1 MQKIKIGF
9 LPLYIKLYDDT
20 SPELRLRLEKFYEQM
35 ADALEKRGLEVIRTP
50 FCRIEP
56 EFRKAVAEYE
66 AQNAVCIVT
75 LHMAYSPSLESAEAL
90 LQTELPVV
98 VLDTTMT
105 YAFGPD
111 QDPDEIDY
119 NHGIHGV
126 MDFCNLLK
134 RGGKP
139 YAVAAGHWEHSD
151 VLEQTVCCVRA
162 AAAARAVRG
171 SRVGVFG
178 GCFQGMGD
186 FQVTPQELAE
196 RFGAELIEA
205 SADEMREYTR
215 SVTEEEIEAEICAD
229 RERFRF
235 PEPIEDGVYRANT
248 RACLAIRKWIEAKKL
263 DAFTVNFL
271 KACPAY
277 GIDTMPFLEACKAM
291 TRGIGYAGEGDAL
304 DAMLAGALIRT
315 FEMASFVEIF
325 CPDWKDDRLFLSHM
339 GEMNYRTADGTPEI
353 RMRSSNY
360 TDSVKPMAGYAC
372 YRPGRAVYA
381 NVYRDETGYCLLAS
395 AVEMQQITD
404 DKNFDS
410 VIRGWMKPRIPVKDF
425 LRKLSEHGATHHSLL
440 IYDAEPEQLLYFAS
454 LLNMKGYII

>member
-20 SPELRLRLEKFYEQM
+20 CPELRPKLETFYERM
-35 ADALEKRGLEVIRTP
+35 AAALEERGLEVIRTP
-50 FCRIEP
+50 FCRIEA
-56 EFRKAVAEYE
+56 EFQKAVAEYE
-66 AQNAVCIVT
+66 AQNAACIVT
-75 LHMAYSPSLESAEAL
+75 LHMAYSPSLESAQTL
-90 LQTELPVV
+90 LQT
-98 VLDTTMT
+98 D
-105 YAFGPD
+105 AFGPD

-139 YAVAAGHWEHSD
+139 YAVAAGHWEQSD
-151 VLEQTVCCVRA
+151 VLAQTVRYVRA

-178 GCFQGMGD
+178 GSFSGMGD

-205 SADEMREYTR
+205 SSDEMREYTR

-248 RACLAIRKWIEAKKL
+248 RACLAIRKWIEAQKL

-291 TRGIGYAGEGDAL
+291 TRGIGYC
-304 DAMLAGALIRT
+304 
-315 FEMASFVEIF
+315 F
-325 CPDWKDDRLFLSHM
+325 
-339 GEMNYRTADGTPEI
+339 
-353 RMRSSNY
+353 
-360 TDSVKPMAGYAC
+360 
-372 YRPGRAVYA
+372 
-381 NVYRDETGYCLLAS
+381 S
-395 AVEMQQITD
+395 AIWE
-404 DKNFDS
+404 
-410 VIRGWMKPRIPVKDF
+410 R
-425 LRKLSEHGATHHSLL
+425 
-440 IYDAEPEQLLYFAS
+440 
-454 LLNMKGYII
+454 